1 MRQRPHDGAAGAA
14 RQSATRILVISPHPD
29 DESVGCGGTI
39 RKHVLRGDAV
49 HVVFLTSGEAGGHGR
64 SAEETVR
71 LREAEARDAAHIL
84 GLTSVEFWHQPDG
97 RLRATRQLV
106 ERLRDTI
113 TRLRPSLLF
122 VPHDREMHRDH
133 RAAFRLVSRALSAVR
148 ALRPT
153 VLAYEV
159 WTPLQDI
166 DHVEDISEVM
176 QDKVAAVR
184 AYRTQCDAMRFD
196 DAVLGLNRYRGEMHS
211 WPGGPYAEIFQQ
223 PDRHPN
229 TST

>member
-1 MRQRPHDGAAGAA
+1 MKKIKRQPLPRRP
-14 RQSATRILVISPHPD
+14 SP
-29 DESVGCGGTI
+29 
-39 RKHVLRGDAV
+39 
-49 HVVFLTSGEAGGHGR
+49 
-64 SAEETVR
+64 
-71 LREAEARDAAHIL
+71 
-84 GLTSVEFWHQPDG
+84 
-97 RLRATRQLV
+97 LRATRSVV

-113 TRLRPSLLF
+113 TRLRPRLLF

-148 ALRPT
+148 RRCPT
-153 VLAYEV
+153 VFAYEV

-223 PDRHPN
+223 PVCHPP
-229 TST
+229 